1 MLQTRTIY
9 SLLLPQEES
18 YRFAKDTLM
27 IREETLPDIGVTE
40 ACLTSAVANKFSA
53 FFVNDI
59 VCLVMVPFVLNITR
73 RMKLPPL
80 PYLLAVATASNIG
93 SVATITGN
101 PQNMLIGSFSGIKY
115 RTSFGTWARSR

>member
-40 ACLTSAVANKFSA
+40 ACLTSAVANKF
-53 FFVNDI
+53 NDAI
-59 VCLVMVPFVLNITR
+59 AGFNRFHSKKWLLQRQLQIEKPYKNRELRCHCRSPGLST
-73 RMKLPPL
+73 KLGC
-80 PYLLAVATASNIG
+80 I
-93 SVATITGN
+93 
-101 PQNMLIGSFSGIKY
+101 
-115 RTSFGTWARSR
+115 R